1 MKTNHYFKSS
11 QMTDNF
17 YKSRNLTLVL
27 DTNTS
32 SDKLLLYNSSLS
44 SNPSNRLEVQ
54 QLHYSLMKCMQT
66 TNLAPTKKYIQVIK
80 QLKINN
86 NLYIKNQ
93 PHYFTPPLNDIFWC
107 TLYSFLKLLTLNH
120 QNDGSI
126 IIIMYEETFYLL

>member
-44 SNPSNRLEVQ
+44 SNPSNRLEVH

-66 TNLAPTKKYIQVIK
+66 TNLAPTKKYIQMIK

-93 PHYFTPPLNDIFWC
+93 PHYFTPLKRYILVHPIFF
-107 TLYSFLKLLTLNH
+107 S
-120 QNDGSI
+120 QI
-126 IIIMYEETFYLL
+126 INFKSSE